1 MCGLEGGGGHAFLY
15 LKFKISDVD
24 MPQYFPA
31 AIFSGTRRFDSPLVC
46 ITEFQKSRFSKCG
59 RKCKTAWVFVDPAV
73 SIQIYIFA
81 FLKQICEQTTD
92 HLCWKSQVAGL
103 ELGRVWRRRW
113 ELVLASRNMTDQVL
127 GVGVG
132 QRRARTV
139 GVVSGLLVL
148 QCLVWFSWPLGPPA
162 R

>member
-1 MCGLEGGGGHAFLY
+1 M
-15 LKFKISDVD
+15 
-24 MPQYFPA
+24 
-31 AIFSGTRRFDSPLVC
+31 
-46 ITEFQKSRFSKCG
+46 
-59 RKCKTAWVFVDPAV
+59 
-73 SIQIYIFA
+73 
-81 FLKQICEQTTD
+81 
-92 HLCWKSQVAGL
+92 
-103 ELGRVWRRRW
+103 
-113 ELVLASRNMTDQVL
+113 LASRNMTDQVL